1 MRPRHKGA
9 GGCHIPHSGLN
20 RQARGS
26 KPRAF
31 VAGETGLRT
40 PAWGFPNGLP
50 TVCVTFLS
58 VFNCKRLAG
67 TLMDPRSQSSTG
79 VTSHY

>member
-31 VAGETGLRT
+31 VAGETGLHT

-58 VFNCKRLAG
+58 NCVCYISERV
-67 TLMDPRSQSSTG
+67 Q
-79 VTSHY
+79 V